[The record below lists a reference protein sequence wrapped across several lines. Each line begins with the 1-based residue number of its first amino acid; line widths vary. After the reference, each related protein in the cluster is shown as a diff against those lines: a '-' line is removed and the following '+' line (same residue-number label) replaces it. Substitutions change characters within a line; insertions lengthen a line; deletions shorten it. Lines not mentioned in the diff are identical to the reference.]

1 MRKGLGMLMMR
12 DVQYGGIQHNI
23 VDIDSYVMKPY
34 PEQLRHCN
42 STKDRAVATPLK
54 IGFLLYPYL
63 TQLDLTGPAQ
73 VFAAASNTQIHLVW
87 KDMQPVQSDAG
98 FALMPTHT
106 FDTCPALDVLCVPGG
121 LGQGRWMQDA
131 QVLAWLK
138 QQGESAAWVTSVCSG
153 SLLLGAAG
161 LLQGYRAAS
170 HWNYREY
177 LSMFGAHADAARV
190 VRDRNRITGG
200 GVTAGIDL
208 ALTVLAETMG
218 EDEAK
223 QVQLFMEYA
232 PQPPFD
238 CGRPELAGP
247 EITAKVRLLLSQQ
260 QEKFERMM

>member
-1 MRKGLGMLMMR
+1 MS
-12 DVQYGGIQHNI
+12 N
-23 VDIDSYVMKPY
+23 
-34 PEQLRHCN
+34 
-42 STKDRAVATPLK
+42 TLK

-87 KDMQPVQSDAG
+87 KEIVPVQSDAG
-98 FALMPTHT
+98 IKLMPTDT
-106 FDTCPALDVLCVPGG
+106 FESCPALDVLCVPGG
-121 LGQGRWMQDA
+121 PGQGCWMQDA
-131 QVLAWLK
+131 QVLNWLK
-138 QQGESAAWVTSVCSG
+138 TQGKGAAWVTSVCSG

-161 LLQGYRAAS
+161 LLNGYRAAS
-170 HWNYREY
+170 HWNYREH
-177 LSMFGAHADAARV
+177 LSLFGAQADAARV

-208 ALTVLAETMG
+208 ALTVLAEALG

-223 QVQLFMEYA
+223 QVQLFLEYA

-247 EITAKVRLLLSQQ
+247 DLTMRVR
-260 QEKFERMM
+260 ERLEAQRKKSEEMM